1 MDMSKYFRKCLKLYE
16 DMYFLLSN
24 YPFKS
29 YQRSWKNSF
38 EYAELYKSLFGELNC
53 IVTNTTELLTQNT
66 AEKISDTL
74 SLFIQKIIHK
84 WWVQFS
90 FNHKKQCHYF
100 LFFIFVK
107 GPLIIGEQ
115 TLRNNIDYA
124 VSLPPYGVWLI
135 GVNDTMEFL
144 HLRISLWN

>member
-1 MDMSKYFRKCLKLYE
+1 MDMSKYFRKCLKFHE

-38 EYAELYKSLFGELNC
+38 ESAELYKSLFGELNC

-74 SLFIQKIIHK
+74 SLFIQKIIH
-84 WWVQFS
+84 
-90 FNHKKQCHYF
+90 
-100 LFFIFVK
+100 
-107 GPLIIGEQ
+107 
-115 TLRNNIDYA
+115 
-124 VSLPPYGVWLI
+124 
-135 GVNDTMEFL
+135 
-144 HLRISLWN
+144 

>member
-74 SLFIQKIIHK
+74 SLFIKKIIH
-84 WWVQFS
+84 
-90 FNHKKQCHYF
+90 
-100 LFFIFVK
+100 
-107 GPLIIGEQ
+107 
-115 TLRNNIDYA
+115 
-124 VSLPPYGVWLI
+124 
-135 GVNDTMEFL
+135 
-144 HLRISLWN
+144 